1 MTVTA
6 EPLAEHA
13 VLLRVPDPAA
23 LDRREV
29 AAGEAL
35 RDALLQ
41 AADDNEIKVIV
52 LAGLAGGVADP
63 VTPEQADPAAR
74 LFYTGVRGL
83 HQVTAYC
90 KKVVIAEAD
99 GACGPTASA
108 LCLAADFVVASAGS
122 TFASPFAVAEA
133 NYPLAVLSMRA
144 NRAKAWMLRGGAIDA
159 AAALEAD
166 FVNRV
171 VAAADLR
178 DAVTDLARQ
187 VTLMP
192 LDGITIS
199 KMNVGAAFDVVGVGR
214 EFDAVEAALA
224 AGGAQW

>member
-1 MTVTA
+1 VTA

-13 VLLRVPDPAA
+13 LLLRVPDPAA
-23 LDRREV
+23 IDRRDV
-29 AAGEAL
+29 AAGAAL

-41 AADDNEIKVIV
+41 AADDNQVKVIV
-52 LAGLAGGVADP
+52 LAGLAGGAAD
-63 VTPEQADPAAR
+63 TAGPEQADPAAR
-74 LFYTGVRGL
+74 HCYTGVRGL
-83 HQVTAYC
+83 HQLTAYC

-122 TFASPFAVAEA
+122 TFASPFEVAEA
-133 NYPLAVLSMRA
+133 NYPLAVLTMRA
-144 NRAKAWMLRGGAIDA
+144 NRAKAWMLRGGAIGA
-159 AAALEAD
+159 AAAFEAG
-166 FVNRV
+166 FVNQV
-171 VAAADLR
+171 VPAPDLR
-178 DAVTDLARQ
+178 ATVTDLARR
-187 VTLMP
+187 VALMP
-192 LDGITIS
+192 LDGMTIS